1 MSKHMIFK
9 GRNRVTQIYGG
20 RHGGIDIVGDD
31 DATIHAVRAG
41 RVCCV
46 QHWDG
51 VTKTGDQ
58 SYGTLAIIEDT
69 SGEYHY
75 YAHMA
80 RIFVSAG
87 DNVAYDAPIGIMG
100 DTGNTTGAHVH
111 YEKRK
116 GTSIGSR
123 VNPAESCGVDNALGT
138 YHSAG
143 VEPEIKIETVTVPA
157 KQSGSGAAVYIVA
170 AGDTLSGIAAK
181 YDTTWQTLAKHN
193 NLQNPNRIYPGQ
205 KINIPGA
212 VALEDS
218 PAVSF
223 YSNWNYSG
231 TSIVDG
237 LKKIGVDASFS
248 HRAQIAAANGI
259 SNYTGRPAE
268 NVKLLTLLKSG
279 KLKKA

>member
-80 RIFVSAG
+80 RVFVSAG
-87 DNVAYDAPIGIMG
+87 DNVACDAPIGIMG

-123 VNPAESCGVDNALGT
+123 VNPADSCGVYNVCGT

-157 KQSGSGAAVYIVA
+157 KQSGSGTAVYIVA

-181 YDTTWQTLAKHN
+181 YGTTWQMLAAHN
-193 NLQNPNRIYPGQ
+193 WIQNPDRIYPGQ
-205 KINIPGA
+205 KINIPRTAAITSSSAAAYYPKCDYTG
-212 VALEDS
+212 
-218 PAVSF
+218 P
-223 YSNWNYSG
+223 
-231 TSIVDG
+231 SIVDG

-248 HRAQIAAANGI
+248 HRTQIASANGI
-259 SNYTGRPAE
+259 SSYTGRPPE